1 MKTSVNIVWF
11 KRDLRI
17 EDHFPLSKASDENIP
32 FIPLYI
38 LEDEYWKQSF
48 SSYRHWSFIW
58 DCLVD
63 LDGELHKL
71 GQPLIIKRGNSKK
84 IFQLILK
91 QFQIKKIYA
100 HEETANKW
108 VKNRNDKIRNW
119 CFENSI
125 ELIEYPTNGIVRN
138 LKSRDEW
145 SKIKTARLYSETFK
159 APQSIQKIYGLK
171 SDNVYKETLN
181 FENISGMKVQTGGRK
196 NGLKALEKFL
206 NDNGKFYLK
215 NISSPQHSDLFC
227 SRISPHLT
235 WGSLSS
241 KEILKKINLRK
252 KNLPVKDQASW
263 KKNLNAFQSRLSWR
277 CHFIQK
283 LEDDPSIEY
292 SCMHKLLENLR
303 SEPSDDK
310 LFEAWKK
317 GMTGYPFVDAC
328 MRSLIHEGWI
338 TFRMRA
344 MLVSFASYDLW
355 LDWRKFGCYLAQL
368 FTDYEPGIHYSQ
380 LQMQSGVTGINTLRI
395 YNPIKQSKEHDQDG
409 KFIKKWVPELKDL
422 NSQWIHEPWK
432 MSKEIQKEF
441 NCLIGKDYP
450 MPIVDH
456 SYAIKLAKGK
466 ISNIK
471 KEYNYRNISKNVY
484 LRHGSRNTKRDQS
497 FVDKQIK
504 LKKHSKQLS
513 FF

>member
-38 LEDEYWKQSF
+38 LEDEFWKQSF

-171 SDNVYKETLN
+171 SDNVCKKTLN

-227 SRISPHLT
+227 SRVSPHLT

-241 KEILKKINLRK
+241 KEILKKIHLRK

-303 SEPSDDK
+303 SEPSDDE

-317 GMTGYPFVDAC
+317 GATGYPFVDAC

-380 LQMQSGVTGINTLRI
+380 FQMQSGTTGINSIRI
-395 YNPIKQSKEHDQDG
+395 YNPIKQSIDQDPTG
-409 KFIKKWVPELKDL
+409 DFIKKWVPELKEIPNKL
-422 NSQWIHEPWK
+422 VHEPWK
-432 MSKEIQKEF
+432 LTYIDQKGLGIE
-441 NCLIGKDYP
+441 IGKHYP
-450 MPIVDH
+450 NPIVDH
-456 SYAIKLAKGK
+456 HSSSKIARDKIWMVKKTEEAKFNAKKILEKHASAKG
-466 ISNIK
+466 
-471 KEYNYRNISKNVY
+471 R
-484 LRHGSRNTKRDQS
+484 R
-497 FVDKQIK
+497 
-504 LKKHSKQLS
+504 
-513 FF
+513 